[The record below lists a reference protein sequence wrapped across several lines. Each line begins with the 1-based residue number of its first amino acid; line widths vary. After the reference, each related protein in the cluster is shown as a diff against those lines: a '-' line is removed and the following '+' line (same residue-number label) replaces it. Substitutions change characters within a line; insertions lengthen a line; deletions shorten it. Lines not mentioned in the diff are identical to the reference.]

1 MLFNKET
8 VEVTEEKPARRQ
20 NRTNLAQ
27 LAHLGAGA
35 RHVEQAMAL
44 IKYLRANDAKR
55 VKLIQAC
62 TPEAL
67 EVAAKQVDVSLP
79 EAAE

>member
-1 MLFNKET
+1 MSFDEDT
-8 VEVTEEKPARRQ
+8 VEVTEEAPKRT

-27 LAHLGAGA
+27 LAHLGAGE

-44 IKYLRANDAKR
+44 IKYLRSNDAKR
-55 VKLIQAC
+55 VKLIRAC